1 MRKLVRLKYT
11 YGDNIVVHN
20 TTFMWLVNQLASTNF
35 PFDDALQAL
44 LLLSSLTNNCENLV
58 VSLSA
63 SCQEENLSL
72 QVVKTSILKEETRRK
87 YTNALSQSE
96 ANVAQN
102 LGRGRRKHRSPH
114 DRDNS
119 QARQVLIRSKC
130 GTKPW

>member
-1 MRKLVRLKYT
+1 MWHKLSSHKKASLMRKLVRLKYT

-72 QVVKTSILKEETRRK
+72 QVVKTSMLNKETRRK
-87 YTNALSQSE
+87 DKSALSESE
-96 ANVAQN
+96 VNVAQN
-102 LGRGRRKHRSPH
+102 LGRGRSKHRSPE
-114 DRDNS
+114 N
-119 QARQVLIRSKC
+119 
-130 GTKPW
+130 